1 MITQK
6 EVIFHVNTNGF
17 IESGKITFIK
27 DLLVQ
32 EHFNTVGINLVLVCE
47 ECDEN
52 YDEFFCTEH
61 NVIIKNLESENEFTV
76 QNIKRIAED
85 VNPQQIIIEFNRM

>member
-1 MITQK
+1 MTNNTEKGNLSDFSNYPK

-32 EHFNTVGINLVLVCE
+32 EHFNTGGIN
-47 ECDEN
+47 
-52 YDEFFCTEH
+52 FPF
-61 NVIIKNLESENEFTV
+61 
-76 QNIKRIAED
+76 
-85 VNPQQIIIEFNRM
+85 